1 MFATLSQTETYNDEI
16 TSADDY
22 KFLSLETL
30 TLYTKNLARYTIS
43 YGDPRSTDM
52 DMGPG
57 CDTIWKHKDMLFL
70 QDVGYRHI
78 GDAIS

>member
-1 MFATLSQTETYNDEI
+1 MFATLSQTETCNDEI